1 MAALFAV
8 VALVI
13 LAGAA
18 ALGWLVAKG
27 GRPRTGLLCVLL
39 GLATAVTLFV
49 AQIVQ
54 IQYRPTVPSL
64 VALGA
69 GLIAMMALFIAI
81 GRDVGW
87 KGARLAAL
95 AGMMAVVVVAF
106 VFIAMAM
113 PSGDLFV
120 PLFESRAQQMAAEQG
135 FGALLARDE
144 AMFTEYLPVTE
155 MGPGDGV
162 QIQYE
167 RFTLVERAVDGAPS
181 LDDLRTALAPGTE
194 VLGPGSVRVE
204 QDARYETTIVQG
216 RPALTVEYKDRSTA
230 EKTSFGIE
238 DVRVLAFARDGVLV
252 IVYSHGWM
260 EYEPEGDIYTPVD
273 ALATDELVM
282 IAESLE
288 PAP

>member
-39 GLATAVTLFV
+39 GLIIAATLFV

-120 PLFESRAQQMAAEQG
+120 PLFESRAQQMAEEQG
-135 FGALLARDE
+135 FEVLLARDE

-167 RFTLVERAVDGAPS
+167 RFTLVERAGGWRS
-181 LDDLRTALAPGTE
+181 QPG
-194 VLGPGSVRVE
+194 
-204 QDARYETTIVQG
+204 
-216 RPALTVEYKDRSTA
+216 
-230 EKTSFGIE
+230 
-238 DVRVLAFARDGVLV
+238 
-252 IVYSHGWM
+252 
-260 EYEPEGDIYTPVD
+260 
-273 ALATDELVM
+273 
-282 IAESLE
+282 
-288 PAP
+288 

>member
-1 MAALFAV
+1 M
-8 VALVI
+8 
-13 LAGAA
+13 
-18 ALGWLVAKG
+18 
-27 GRPRTGLLCVLL
+27 
-39 GLATAVTLFV
+39 
-49 AQIVQ
+49 
-54 IQYRPTVPSL
+54 
-64 VALGA
+64 
-69 GLIAMMALFIAI
+69 
-81 GRDVGW
+81 
-87 KGARLAAL
+87 
-95 AGMMAVVVVAF
+95 
-106 VFIAMAM
+106 
-113 PSGDLFV
+113 
-120 PLFESRAQQMAAEQG
+120 
-135 FGALLARDE
+135 
-144 AMFTEYLPVTE
+144 
-155 MGPGDGV
+155 
-162 QIQYE
+162 
-167 RFTLVERAVDGAPS
+167 DGAPS

-273 ALATDELVM
+273 ALATDELVR

>member
-1 MAALFAV
+1 MVALFAV

-135 FGALLARDE
+135 FGVLLARDE